1 MCAPIG
7 QHQDRGL
14 PPGRGRQ
21 VMTAWIMVMK
31 YAKAVGAMIGE
42 TTVLSPEV
50 LHIGVVL
57 YHDLVPVHI
66 DVYSSDSTSSFIL
79 HF

>member
-1 MCAPIG
+1 
-7 QHQDRGL
+7 
-14 PPGRGRQ
+14 
-21 VMTAWIMVMK
+21 MK

-66 DVYSSDSTSSFIL
+66 NVYSSDSTSSFIL